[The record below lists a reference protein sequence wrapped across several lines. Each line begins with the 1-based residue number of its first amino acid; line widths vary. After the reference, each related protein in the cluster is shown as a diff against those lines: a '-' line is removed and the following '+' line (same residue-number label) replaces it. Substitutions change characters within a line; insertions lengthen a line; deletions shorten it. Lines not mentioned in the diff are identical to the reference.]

1 MDINSNLEQPSENL
15 ELNKESNSAPIIRLM
30 HYSKSHKWTIYLA
43 TFYSLLNKFFD
54 LAPPFLIG
62 FAVDIAVRR
71 ENSIFGFITTDLR
84 EQLFLLG
91 LITFIIWSLESLFEY
106 L

>member
-1 MDINSNLEQPSENL
+1 MEINSNLEQPSEYSGVVKN
-15 ELNKESNSAPIIRLM
+15 NNSAPIIRLM

-71 ENSIFGFITTDLR
+71 ENSIFGFITPDLR

-91 LITFIIWSLESLFEY
+91 LITFIIWGLIICST
-106 L
+106 